1 MFRKL
6 RNRLV
11 LVNTVIT
18 TVVLVIAFATIYIV
32 AQNSTAKRPS
42 PRGGSDFSQHDMMI
56 MEERVRDDRQ
66 ASLNSLLISLIT
78 VGAIVEV
85 AVVFVSYCLA
95 EIAIRPVREAYEA
108 QKIFIANASHEM
120 KTPLA
125 AITANLEAADIQ
137 DNKWI
142 NNVNNEIQLLSRLNQ
157 ELLDLARADS
167 AEIAGAQKQTVL
179 IKDIFNELASSF
191 LSKIQQS
198 GIELKII
205 IKPTTEKIT
214 VVEGDFR
221 QVLAILLDNAIKY
234 GDKKVVLEYKEHAV
248 CVTNDGT
255 SISEKHLEHVFER
268 FYQVDKSAEGSGLGL
283 AIAKALAERN
293 GWELSLESDR
303 KTTKARLSLK

>member
-11 LVNTVIT
+11 LINTVIT

-42 PRGGSDFSQHDMMI
+42 PRGEPDFSQHDMLI

-66 ASLNSLLISLIT
+66 ASLNSLLVSLVT

-125 AITANLEAADIQ
+125 AIAANLEAADIQ

-142 NNVNNEIQLLSRLNQ
+142 DNVNNEMQLLSRLNQ
-157 ELLDLARADS
+157 ELLNLARADS
-167 AEIAGAQKQTVL
+167 IEATTAQKQTFLV
-179 IKDIFNELASSF
+179 KEVFDELTSSF
-191 LSKIQQS
+191 SSKIQRS
-198 GIELKII
+198 GIDLKVI
-205 IKPTTEKIT
+205 IKPKTEKVT
-214 VVEGDFR
+214 VAKDDFR
-221 QVLAILLDNAIKY
+221 QVLAILLDNALKY
-234 GDKKVVLEYKEHAV
+234 GDKKVTLEYREHVV

-255 SISEKHLEHVFER
+255 PIPEKHLAHVFER
-268 FYQVDKSAEGSGLGL
+268 FYQADKSADGSGLGL
-283 AIAKALAERN
+283 AIAKALTERN
-293 GWELSLESDR
+293 HWVLSLESDE
-303 KTTKARLSLK
+303 KATKAYLSLK